1 MTWAFGVVIGLA
13 IVTYRRLFSLI
24 FLMPCLSP
32 FLGGVLSR
40 PQDRWPTVFSHPFWT
55 KYPYFLPCL
64 ASAAYACVSLVIVA
78 YFLEEVGF
86 VLCQELYRLT
96 WRADSQVPVAV
107 DQLGPGW
114 GRIR

>member
-1 MTWAFGVVIGLA
+1 MSWAFGVVIGLA
-13 IVTYRRLFSLI
+13 IFTYRRLFSLI

-86 VLCQELYRLT
+86 VPCQELYRLT
-96 WRADSQVPVAV
+96 
-107 DQLGPGW
+107 
-114 GRIR
+114 